1 MLFLY
6 HTLWTLVVLS
16 CVPLLP
22 FRVGERIR
30 TRLFPRLPAARPEP
44 GCLWVHALSV
54 GEVLSAVPLVHRLAR
69 RFPGRARVLTVT
81 TTQGM
86 AVARRE
92 LAGDVDL
99 LMPMP
104 LDFRPGVRRLVR
116 FLRPS
121 VFLPVETDLWPGLMH
136 HLKRRGVPTLVV
148 NGRISP
154 RTAKGY
160 RRFSPLSR
168 ILLHA
173 PALWLMQSALD
184 AERLVK
190 SGVSRHRVRVAGNIK
205 FDADWEPMED
215 AERTA
220 LLDALGLGPDA
231 PVWVAGSTHPGE
243 EESILDVHARLGER
257 FPGLRLVLAPR
268 RVERGEAI
276 RALARARGFRA
287 ALRSGS
293 TAGKRTAR
301 VVILDTLGELGR
313 VYGIGAVAF
322 VGGSLVPFGGH
333 NLLEPARFGLPAVFG
348 PHVHNFAAM
357 SESLLEAGGGCCVQ
371 DAEDLEQWVGR
382 LLSRPEEARRMGERA
397 LGFVRQSTGAL
408 DRVLAEIEVRQ
419 AHGV

>member
-1 MLFLY
+1 M
-6 HTLWTLVVLS
+6 
-16 CVPLLP
+16 
-22 FRVGERIR
+22 
-30 TRLFPRLPAARPEP
+30 
-44 GCLWVHALSV
+44 HALSV

-81 TTQGM
+81 TVQGM

-104 LDFRPGVRRLVR
+104 MDFWPGIRRLVR

-136 HLKRRGVPTLVV
+136 HLKRRGVPTVVV

-168 ILLHA
+168 ILLDA
-173 PALWLMQSALD
+173 PARWLMQSALD
-184 AERLVK
+184 AERLVHC
-190 SGVSRHRVRVAGNIK
+190 GVSEERVRVAGNIK
-205 FDADWEPMED
+205 FDTGWKPMGGG
-215 AERTA
+215 ERAA
-220 LLDALGLGPDA
+220 LLDALGLGPDD

-243 EESILDVHARLGER
+243 EESILDVHARLEGR
-257 FPGLRLVLAPR
+257 FSGLRLVLAPR
-268 RVERGEAI
+268 RVERAGAI
-276 RALARARGFRA
+276 RTLARDRRLEA

-293 TAGKRTAR
+293 AAEKRTAT

-313 VYGIGAVAF
+313 VYGIGSVAF

-333 NLLEPARFGLPAVFG
+333 NLLEPARFGLPVVFG

-357 SESLLEAGGGCCVQ
+357 SESLLEAGGGRCVR

-382 LLSRPEEARRMGERA
+382 LISRPEEARRMGGRA

-408 DRVLAEIEVRQ
+408 NRVLVEIEEQQV
-419 AHGV
+419 HGV